1 MAKTYRALIE
11 ELKSIPEEHLDD
23 NLTVYND
30 EEVEYYPVSLELT
43 TRDSEGVLDEGHPFF
58 DFDYMRTYPSKTKEA

>member
-11 ELKSIPEEHLDD
+11 ELKNIPEEHLDD
-23 NLTVYND
+23 NITIYQDD
-30 EEVEYYPVSLELT
+30 EDEYYPVSLDLT

-58 DFDYMRTYPSKTKEA
+58 DFTYRG